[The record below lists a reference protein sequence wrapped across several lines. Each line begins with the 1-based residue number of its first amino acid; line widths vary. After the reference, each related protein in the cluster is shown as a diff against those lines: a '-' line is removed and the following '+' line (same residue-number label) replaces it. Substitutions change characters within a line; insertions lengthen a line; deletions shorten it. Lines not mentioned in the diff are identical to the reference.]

1 MILSKSWKREVS
13 MRQYIHQLNV
23 LRLLTRNENGSTI
36 LIAMIILLL
45 LTIIGISATNTTQIE
60 LKIAG
65 NEKIYRQNMNLAEA
79 AVNVG
84 VQQISELNGEADGEE
99 LQQLVPDRSSLDWM
113 NGSTIDFTDPLKWKY
128 DPTEKTVDND
138 DTIDNSEILS
148 FNTNCRYA
156 VKYEN
161 QQLGSSLKSGDVS
174 INLYSIYG
182 LSQNNGGEVLI
193 VVGSKKPVQNL

>member
-1 MILSKSWKREVS
+1 

-84 VQQISELNGEADGEE
+84 VQRISELSGEADGEQLQE
-99 LQQLVPDRSSLDWM
+99 LVAATSSLDWM
-113 NGSTIDFTDPLKWKY
+113 NGSTVASTYFTVSSNWQYLVA
-128 DPTEKTVDND
+128 EKTADND
-138 DTIDNSEILS
+138 DTTDNSQVLPSNI
-148 FNTNCRYA
+148 NNNCWYA
-156 VKYEN
+156 VQYKGK
-161 QQLGSSLKSGDVS
+161 QPGSSLKSGDVS

-193 VVGSKKPVQNL
+193 TVGSKKPVENP